1 MEPRRRRPPMHL
13 DLGGTDDFW
22 THPER
27 RHESH
32 VRTTVLLVAAIVF
45 IAAWSA
51 ILTPSILIL
60 AVMLVPAAVMAGGLA
75 WHTRERRIPDY
86 TDGAPTRRR
95 RFRPS
100 GR

>member
-13 DLGGTDDFW
+13 DLEGTDDFW

-27 RHESH
+27 RHEGH

-45 IAAWSA
+45 IAAWSIVLSPDMA
-51 ILTPSILIL
+51 VL
-60 AVMLVPAAVMAGGLA
+60 AVMLVPGAVLAGALA
-75 WHTRERRIPDY
+75 WHTRDRPIPDY
-86 TDGAPTRRR
+86 THGDRARKR
-95 RFRPS
+95 RFRSS

>member
-75 WHTRERRIPDY
+75 WHAGATDPRLHL
-86 TDGAPTRRR
+86 DGAPARRR